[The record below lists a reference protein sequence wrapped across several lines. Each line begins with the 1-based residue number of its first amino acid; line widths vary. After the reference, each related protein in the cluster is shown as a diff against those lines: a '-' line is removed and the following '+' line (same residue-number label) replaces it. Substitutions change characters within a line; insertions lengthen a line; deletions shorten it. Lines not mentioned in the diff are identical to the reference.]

1 MGELKHCP
9 HCNRDLPPEA
19 FNKNSGMAD
28 GLCYIC
34 KECKSK
40 QKAKAKE
47 TKAERE
53 REKEERRK
61 LLEEGYQICLTCG
74 RKLPIEAFSR
84 KKSTDEK
91 RLRHCKE
98 CVKIQC
104 NEYWAKYRAERREA
118 NALYAR
124 EYRKTHKEQDR
135 EWRKK
140 YVENR
145 KKTDAF
151 FNFKTNLS
159 AEIYRMFRRA
169 PKQRSVK
176 NCKLAKILGISGK
189 EFYEYLLKTFS
200 DRYGREWD
208 GVEKVHIDHIIPL
221 VTAKTE
227 EDIIKL
233 NHYTNLQLLT
243 PEDNM
248 AKGEQIDW
256 VKPKEDKK

>member
-1 MGELKHCP
+1 M
-9 HCNRDLPPEA
+9 
-19 FNKNSGMAD
+19 
-28 GLCYIC
+28 
-34 KECKSK
+34 
-40 QKAKAKE
+40 KA
-47 TKAERE
+47 
-53 REKEERRK
+53 
-61 LLEEGYQICLTCG
+61 
-74 RKLPIEAFSR
+74 
-84 KKSTDEK
+84 
-91 RLRHCKE
+91 
-98 CVKIQC
+98 QC
-104 NEYWAKYRAERREA
+104 DEYWAKYRAERREE
-118 NALYAR
+118 NVLYAR

-140 YVENR
+140 YMENR
-145 KKTDAF
+145 RKTDAF

-176 NCKLAKILGISGK
+176 NCKVAKILGLSGK
-189 EFYEYLLKTFS
+189 EFYKYLLKTFS

-256 VKPKEDKK
+256 VKPKEDEK